1 MRRATRG
8 SLPMLAQQLLNGLVV
23 SGVYALFSLGFTL
36 VFGIQRILNL
46 AHGAVF
52 MTGAMVAYYVV
63 DGGGPLWLA
72 FILAIVVAGCL
83 SVLVEITCFRRL
95 RKTGDE
101 EFGGVVSSIGAGL
114 VITTIAQ
121 QISNTQILRFPFETF
136 PVVIFRFWEMRV
148 SMLQLFM
155 AGAALGM
162 VLILGY
168 LFYKTAFGRRVRAV
182 TDNERAATLMGI
194 NPNRIYMQTYFL
206 AGALAGAAGVL
217 VGLAFNSISFVMGEP
232 YMMFGFAIIILGGLG
247 SIPGALLASVVFG
260 MVQTLT
266 IAYLPSGLTD
276 TIIFASLFLILLIRP
291 HGLLGREDAGNLGGR
306 R

>member
-1 MRRATRG
+1 
-8 SLPMLAQQLLNGLVV
+8 MLAQQLLNGLVV

-52 MTGAMVAYYVV
+52 MTGAMVAYYTVE
-63 DGGGPLWLA
+63 GGGPLWLGFA
-72 FILAIVVAGCL
+72 LAIIAYGCL

-121 QISNTQILRFPFETF
+121 QISSTQILRFPFETF
-136 PVVIFRFWEMRV
+136 PVVIFRFWGLRV
-148 SMLQLFM
+148 SILQLFM
-155 AGAALGM
+155 AGAALVM

-194 NPNRIYMQTYFL
+194 NPNKVYMQTYFM

-276 TIIFASLFLILLIRP
+276 TIIFAALFLILLVRP
-291 HGLLGREDAGNLGGR
+291 N
-306 R
+306 

>member
-1 MRRATRG
+1 
-8 SLPMLAQQLLNGLVV
+8 MLAQQLLNGLVV

-52 MTGAMVAYYVV
+52 MTGAMVAYYTV

-72 FILAIVVAGCL
+72 FLLAIIVSGCL
-83 SVLVEITCFRRL
+83 SVLVEFTCFRRL

-136 PVVIFRFWEMRV
+136 PVVIFRFWGLRV

-155 AGAALGM
+155 AGAALVM

-168 LFYKTAFGRRVRAV
+168 IFYKTAFGRRVRAV

-194 NPNRIYMQTYFL
+194 NPNRVYMQTYFL

-247 SIPGALLASVVFG
+247 SIPGALLASVIFG

-276 TIIFASLFLILLIRP
+276 TIIFAALFLILLIRP

>member
-1 MRRATRG
+1 
-8 SLPMLAQQLLNGLVV
+8 MLAQQLLNGLVV

-52 MTGAMVAYYVV
+52 MTGAMVAYYTVE
-63 DGGGPLWLA
+63 GGGPLWLGFA
-72 FILAIVVAGCL
+72 LAIIASGCL

-121 QISNTQILRFPFETF
+121 QISSTQILRFPFETF
-136 PVVIFRFWEMRV
+136 PVVIFRFWGLRV
-148 SMLQLFM
+148 SILQLFM
-155 AGAALGM
+155 AGAALVM

-194 NPNRIYMQTYFL
+194 NPNKVYMQTYFM

-276 TIIFASLFLILLIRP
+276 TIIFAALFLILLVRP
-291 HGLLGREDAGNLGGR
+291 NGLLGREDAGNLGGR

>member
-1 MRRATRG
+1 
-8 SLPMLAQQLLNGLVV
+8 MLAQQLLNGLVV

-52 MTGAMVAYYVV
+52 MTGAMVAYYTVE
-63 DGGGPLWLA
+63 GGGPLWLGFA
-72 FILAIVVAGCL
+72 LAIIASGCL

-121 QISNTQILRFPFETF
+121 QISSTQILRFPFETF
-136 PVVIFRFWEMRV
+136 PVVIFRFWGLRV
-148 SMLQLFM
+148 SILQLFM
-155 AGAALGM
+155 AGAALVM

-194 NPNRIYMQTYFL
+194 NPNKVYMQTYFM
-206 AGALAGAAGVL
+206 AGALAGAAGVM

-276 TIIFASLFLILLIRP
+276 TIIFAALFLILLVRP
-291 HGLLGREDAGNLGGR
+291 NGLLGREDAGNLGGR

>member
-1 MRRATRG
+1 
-8 SLPMLAQQLLNGLVV
+8 MLAQQLLNGLVV

-52 MTGAMVAYYVV
+52 MAGAMVAYYTV

-72 FILAIVVAGCL
+72 FLLAIIVSGCL

-136 PVVIFRFWEMRV
+136 PVVIFRFWGLRV

-155 AGAALGM
+155 AGAALVM

-168 LFYKTAFGRRVRAV
+168 IFYRTAFGRRVRAV

-247 SIPGALLASVVFG
+247 SIPGALLASVIFG

-276 TIIFASLFLILLIRP
+276 TIIFAALFLILLVRP

>member
-1 MRRATRG
+1 
-8 SLPMLAQQLLNGLVV
+8 MLAQQLLNGLVV
-23 SGVYALFSLGFTL
+23 SGVYALFALGFTL

-52 MTGAMVAYYVV
+52 MTGAMVAYYTVKA
-63 DGGGPLWLA
+63 GGPLWLG
-72 FILAIVVAGCL
+72 FIVAIIASGLL
-83 SVLVEITCFRRL
+83 SVLIEIVCFRRL

-101 EFGGVVSSIGAGL
+101 EFGGIISSIGASL
-114 VITTIAQ
+114 IIMTIAQ
-121 QISNTQILRFPFETF
+121 RVSDTQVLRFPFETF
-136 PVVIFRFWEMRV
+136 PVVIFKFWGLRV

-155 AGAALGM
+155 AGAAVLL

-168 LFYKTAFGRRVRAV
+168 YIYRTSFGRRVRAV
-182 TDNERAATLMGI
+182 TDNEHAAMLMGI
-194 NPNRIYMQTYFL
+194 NPNMIYSQTYFM

-217 VGLAFNSISFVMGEP
+217 VGLAFNSITFVMGEP
-232 YMMFGFAIIILGGLG
+232 YLMFGFAIIILGGLG
-247 SIPGALLASVVFG
+247 SIPGALLAAIVFG

-276 TIIFASLFLILLIRP
+276 TIIFAALFLILLFRP
-291 HGLLGREDAGNLGGR
+291 HGLMGKEDAGNLRGR

>member
-1 MRRATRG
+1 
-8 SLPMLAQQLLNGLVV
+8 MLAQQLLNGLVV

-52 MTGAMVAYYVV
+52 MTGAMVAYYTVE
-63 DGGGPLWLA
+63 GGGPLWLGFA
-72 FILAIVVAGCL
+72 LAIIASGCL

-121 QISNTQILRFPFETF
+121 QISSTQILRFPFETF
-136 PVVIFRFWEMRV
+136 PVVIFRFWDLRV

-155 AGAALGM
+155 AGAALFM

-194 NPNRIYMQTYFL
+194 NPNRVYMQTYFM

-276 TIIFASLFLILLIRP
+276 TIIFAALFLILLVRP
-291 HGLLGREDAGNLGGR
+291 NGLLGREDAGNLGGR

>member
-1 MRRATRG
+1 
-8 SLPMLAQQLLNGLVV
+8 MLAQQLLNGLVV

-52 MTGAMVAYYVV
+52 MTGAMVAYYTV

-72 FILAIVVAGCL
+72 FILAIIVSGCL

-121 QISNTQILRFPFETF
+121 QISSTQILRFPFETF
-136 PVVIFRFWEMRV
+136 PVVIFRFWDLRV

-155 AGAALGM
+155 AGAALVM

-182 TDNERAATLMGI
+182 TDNEHAATLMGI
-194 NPNRIYMQTYFL
+194 NPNRVYMQTYFL

-247 SIPGALLASVVFG
+247 SIPGALLASVIFG

-276 TIIFASLFLILLIRP
+276 TIIFASLFLILLFRP
-291 HGLLGREDAGNLGGR
+291 HGLLGQEDAGNLGGR

>member
-1 MRRATRG
+1 
-8 SLPMLAQQLLNGLVV
+8 MLAQQLLNGLVV

-52 MTGAMVAYYVV
+52 MTGAMVAYYTV

-72 FILAIVVAGCL
+72 FILAIIVSGCL

-136 PVVIFRFWEMRV
+136 PVVIFRFWGLRV

-155 AGAALGM
+155 AGAAIVM

-247 SIPGALLASVVFG
+247 SIPGALLASLIFG

-276 TIIFASLFLILLIRP
+276 TIIFAALFLILLVRP
-291 HGLLGREDAGNLGGR
+291 HGLLGQEDAGNLGGR

>member
-1 MRRATRG
+1 
-8 SLPMLAQQLLNGLVV
+8 MLAQQLLNGLVV

-52 MTGAMVAYYVV
+52 MTGAMVAYYTV

-72 FILAIVVAGCL
+72 FILAVIVSGCL

-121 QISNTQILRFPFETF
+121 QVSNTQILRFPFETF
-136 PVVIFRFWEMRV
+136 PVVIFRFWDLRV

-155 AGAALGM
+155 AGAALLM
-162 VLILGY
+162 VMILGY

-182 TDNERAATLMGI
+182 TDNEHAATLMGI
-194 NPNRIYMQTYFL
+194 NPNRVYSQTYFI

-247 SIPGALLASVVFG
+247 SIPGALLASVIFG

-276 TIIFASLFLILLIRP
+276 TIIFASLFLILLFRP
-291 HGLLGREDAGNLGGR
+291 HGLLGQEDAGNLGSR